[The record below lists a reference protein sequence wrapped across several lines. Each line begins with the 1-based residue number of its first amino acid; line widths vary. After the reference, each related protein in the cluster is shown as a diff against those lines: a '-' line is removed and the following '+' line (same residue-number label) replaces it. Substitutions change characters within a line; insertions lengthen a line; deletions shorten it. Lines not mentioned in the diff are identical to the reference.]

1 MVGSP
6 AETRVRLHPARPAG
20 RRPHL
25 TMRSRG
31 SPMPSV
37 ETSVETPAPRPRP
50 RPAYA
55 APEPAAPSQPAQ
67 PAPPAEPPAG
77 PPPPRPRPR
86 PAPAPPDPPAPSQ
99 PPQPPQPA
107 EQPGTAT
114 TSARTH
120 PNAGLAMLMIVGGGF
135 LTQLLTTVT
144 GILSAR

>member
-20 RRPHL
+20 RSPHL
-25 TMRSRG
+25 TLRSRG

-55 APEPAAPSQPAQ
+55 APEPAQPA
-67 PAPPAEPPAG
+67 APAG
-77 PPPPRPRPR
+77 PT
-86 PAPAPPDPPAPSQ
+86 
-99 PPQPPQPA
+99 
-107 EQPGTAT
+107 EQPGTPAP
-114 TSARTH
+114 SGRTH

-144 GILSAR
+144 GIL